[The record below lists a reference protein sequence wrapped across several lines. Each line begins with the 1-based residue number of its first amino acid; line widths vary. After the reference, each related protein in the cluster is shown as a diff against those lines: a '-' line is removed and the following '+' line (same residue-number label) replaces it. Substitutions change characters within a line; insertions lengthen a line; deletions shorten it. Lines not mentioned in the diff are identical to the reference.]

1 MTYEVTISALVAFVT
16 ALRAAV
22 QRAVQLGQRGVGDSA
37 QRGPERGAGD
47 GTGRR
52 RLQLVR
58 SGGIRRR
65 LDPAGL
71 QPVVV
76 AAHLAAGGAVAGQP
90 FLALSLQAALAIG
103 LVVIALAYLQLGQPE
118 TEWQSLLQPFGE
130 ALKESEVLD
139 ADQADQLIEVLAGWM
154 TGVLAAGMF
163 LQLVFGLLLGR
174 WWQALLYNPGGFRSE
189 FHQLRLYPALAW
201 LALPVTPARPM
212 ASLSVSYGA
221 TRPIFWKELP
231 PAAGPLWQATQ
242 PLFFNNS

>member
-1 MTYEVTISALVAFVT
+1 LFGLVVFGDAWILL
-16 ALRAAV
+16 AYSLLLWLPIWLLAELLRA
-22 QRAVQLGQRGVGDSA
+22 S
-37 QRGPERGAGD
+37 
-47 GTGRR
+47 
-52 RLQLVR
+52 R
-58 SGGIRRR
+58 S
-65 LDPAGL
+65 
-71 QPVVV
+71 
-76 AAHLAAGGAVAGQP
+76 
-90 FLALSLQAALAIG
+90 LALSLQAALAIG

-201 LALPVTPARPM
+201 LALPVLALTLTGASGDWELLRYLGVLLLAAYSLQGLAVAHGIAWRAGANPGWLVGLYLLLFLAMAHAVMVLAAVGLTDAWFDYRARIKT
-212 ASLSVSYGA
+212 SG
-221 TRPIFWKELP
+221 RN
-231 PAAGPLWQATQ
+231 QD
-242 PLFFNNS
+242 